1 MKLTKLGQDAAAKI
15 EAAKSVLSTVS
26 FKVLQVLTP
35 AQVNELR
42 VVDCSL
48 LEDVVEAG
56 YTQHVFAVGQLMTVR
71 CDGLSLCLQCMDIG
85 TVDGDSS
92 SSARI
97 GSYLHMSSFICF
109 ASLQLVFCKTIN
121 VDLVCP
127 CYYLAFLNTACLFI
141 LFA

>member
-121 VDLVCP
+121 VDL
-127 CYYLAFLNTACLFI
+127 
-141 LFA
+141 

>member
-1 MKLTKLGQDAAAKI
+1 MNRAAARRSSRLRDRGHH
-15 EAAKSVLSTVS
+15 AAHVRRAALN
-26 FKVLQVLTP
+26 QVLTP